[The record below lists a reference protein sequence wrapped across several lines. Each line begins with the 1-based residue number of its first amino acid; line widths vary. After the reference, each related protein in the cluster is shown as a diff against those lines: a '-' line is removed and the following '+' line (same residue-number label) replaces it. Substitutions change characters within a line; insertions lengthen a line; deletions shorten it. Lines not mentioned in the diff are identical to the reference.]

1 MYINAACTL
10 IRLFQYLHFS
20 ISPPL
25 IQWPI
30 PLSSPTLEIMHVKV
44 DTTYE
49 GMFSDEVERGGGGE
63 GEKDVKRDFV
73 GAKLLHSGQFLLSLF
88 ARGI

>member
-1 MYINAACTL
+1 
-10 IRLFQYLHFS
+10 
-20 ISPPL
+20 
-25 IQWPI
+25 
-30 PLSSPTLEIMHVKV
+30 MHVKV

-49 GMFSDEVERGGGGE
+49 GMFSDEVERGGGE
-63 GEKDVKRDFV
+63 GEKDVKGDFV